1 MLKQL
6 HIFLK
11 SKIDFS
17 EKELLELV
25 PYISLKKYEKNELVI
40 REGETFNFIGFLNRG
55 LIRSYILDNGKELTS
70 RFTFENCVFT
80 YLEGLLDDRF
90 SHKTFQALE
99 YSEVLILKK
108 DDLPKILSM
117 NPKFESIFRILLFD
131 ESVMQ
136 IQNIEDERKETPTNR
151 YLKFLKENPEI
162 YNRLSIKDIASY
174 LGIEPQSLSRI
185 RKRLATNHQK

>member
-11 SKIDFS
+11 SKIDIS
-17 EKELLELV
+17 ENELLELV
-25 PYISLKKYEKNELVI
+25 PYISLKKYEKNQLII
-40 REGETFNFIGFLNRG
+40 REGEPFNFIGFLNRG
-55 LIRSYILDNGKELTS
+55 LIRSYILDDGKELTS

-90 SHKTFQALE
+90 SHKNFQAIE
-99 YSEVLILKK
+99 YCEVLFLKK
-108 DDLPKILSM
+108 DDLPKILSL
-117 NPKFESIFRILLFD
+117 NPKFETIFRILLLD

-136 IQNIEDERKETPTNR
+136 IQNIEAERKETPTDR
-151 YLKFLKENPEI
+151 YLRFLKENPEI

-185 RKRLATNHQK
+185 RKRLATNNQK